1 MVVPRLCLEA
11 SLPRST
17 LLESRGGRALVL
29 EVASTPHTQP
39 TGAWTAMGQPH
50 MEPELELD
58 SYTARQLGS
67 LTAKQPEYAVVG
79 ERALTKVP
87 LAVPLAVPLVVS
99 GVSYFSS
106 SLRRFRRF
114 LWPEAISQR
123 VFISRGRTRA
133 HWKALVKA
141 HTIVQ

>member
-87 LAVPLAVPLVVS
+87 LAVPLAVPLVIEKKLNS
-99 GVSYFSS
+99 HF
-106 SLRRFRRF
+106 
-114 LWPEAISQR
+114 PE
-123 VFISRGRTRA
+123 
-133 HWKALVKA
+133 KLV
-141 HTIVQ
+141 